1 MTLNRMLLISL
12 LAMLAAACERTD
24 STADAPA
31 AADATGTDA
40 TATAGAA
47 PPVRYSEIRTAD
59 LYTADALG
67 TVCEAEVMA
76 LREHLAA
83 LESYEGTPSTD
94 GYLHSF
100 NSLMVSLANI
110 QLPASSL
117 AGVHPD
123 PEVRSAAEA
132 CTQSLASIGTDVSLS
147 RPIYEAVSDLDP
159 ATMDADTR
167 FAVDK
172 LLLGFRLAGVDK
184 DEATR
189 QRIRELN
196 AELVE
201 IGQAW
206 DRNIREDVRY
216 LELESA
222 DDLSGLPQDYIDAH
236 PPGEDGVIRIST
248 QYPDLFPF
256 MTYAESDDLRKALST
271 IYQNRGYP
279 QNDAVLRQLV
289 EKRHELARLIG
300 FENWAELVTA
310 DKMVGSPER
319 VAEFLEELTRYTAE
333 AQDREYDVL
342 LARLRQEQP
351 DAERLHSWQSGYINE
366 KVQQEQYQ
374 VDSREVRQYF
384 QYDRTRD
391 GMLQLVQDLF
401 GVSIEPWDTETWHED
416 VGAYELRDGERLL
429 GRFYLDMHPRDGKFQ
444 HAAMF
449 PFVLGIDGQ
458 QVPVAAL
465 VCNFP
470 SGDDLMQHS
479 QVVTFLHEFGHL
491 IHWLFAGHQPWA
503 NTSGIQTEWDF
514 VEAPSQ
520 MLEEWVWDYDT
531 LAAFAQNADG
541 ETLPRDLLDRMIAAR
556 DFGLGMGTRR
566 QLSLAAISL
575 NLYRRAPDEIDFD
588 ALNEEMTRAYTK
600 FEPIE
605 DTHFWAAFGH
615 LNGYSAIYYTYQ
627 WSKAIATDMF
637 TRFEDAGLRNVEVA
651 GEYRDKVL
659 APGGSRPANALVTDF
674 LGREIS
680 FKPYADRLS
689 GAVKETRDTD
699 G

>member
-1 MTLNRMLLISL
+1 MTLNRLLL
-12 LAMLAAACERTD
+12 TCLAAALLVACERDEPAED
-24 STADAPA
+24 SATVEAAGPDA
-31 AADATGTDA
+31 AAATDT
-40 TATAGAA
+40 A
-47 PPVRYSEIRTAD
+47 PPIRYSEIRTAD
-59 LYTADALG
+59 LYTADQLAS
-67 TVCEAEVMA
+67 VCEAEAVA

-83 LESYEGTPSTD
+83 LEEFGGDATVD
-94 GYLHSF
+94 GYLQSF

-117 AGVHPD
+117 SGVHPD

-147 RPIYEAVSDLDP
+147 RPIYEAVSSLDQD
-159 ATMDADTR
+159 AMDADTR

-189 QRIRELN
+189 ERIRALN

-216 LELESA
+216 LELAST
-222 DDLSGLPQDYIDAH
+222 DDLAGLPQDYIDAH

-256 MTYAESDDLRKALST
+256 MTYSERDDLRKQLFT

-279 QNDAVLRQLV
+279 ENEAVLRQLV
-289 EKRHELARLIG
+289 EKRHELAQLIG
-300 FENWAELVTA
+300 YESWAELVTA

-319 VAEFLEELTRYTAE
+319 VAQFLEELTEYTAD

-351 DAERLHSWQSGYINE
+351 EAERLESWQSSFINE

-401 GVSIEPWDTETWHED
+401 GVTIEPWETETWHED
-416 VGAYELRDGERLL
+416 VGAYVLRDGERVL

-449 PFVLGIDGQ
+449 PFVLGIDGR

-470 SGDDLMQHS
+470 SGTDLMQHS

-491 IHWLFAGHQPWA
+491 VHWLFAGHQPWA

-531 LAAFAQNADG
+531 LAAFAQNAEG

-575 NLYRRAPDEIDFD
+575 NLYSRPPAEIDFD
-588 ALNEEMTRAYTK
+588 ALTDEMTRAYTK

-637 TRFEDAGLRNVEVA
+637 TRFEEAGLRNAEVA
-651 GEYRDKVL
+651 GAYRDKVL
-659 APGGSRPANALVTDF
+659 APGGSRPANELVTDF
-674 LGREIS
+674 LGRDIS

-689 GAVKETRDTD
+689 GAVKEGESAR
-699 G
+699 

>member
-1 MTLNRMLLISL
+1 RGDAAEAEGALDAAARLDPGEPYVLLGLVARDLAAGRADLADARARAALGTLLRRPWLRRVRGTPLPNTPEPVMMPNRLLLTCL
-12 LAMLAAACERTD
+12 LATLLAACERTEAP
-24 STADAPA
+24 SEPPATAD
-31 AADATGTDA
+31 
-40 TATAGAA
+40 TAGADAVAPDSGA

-59 LYTADALG
+59 LYTAEAL
-67 TVCEAEVMA
+67 TTACETEVAA

-83 LESYEGTPSTD
+83 LENFDGTATVD
-94 GYLHSF
+94 GYLQSF

-110 QLPASSL
+110 QLPSSSL
-117 AGVHPD
+117 SGVHPD

-147 RPIYEAVSDLDP
+147 RPIYEAVSGLDP
-159 ATMDADTR
+159 SAMDADTR

-189 QRIRELN
+189 ERIRQLN

-201 IGQAW
+201 IGQTW

-216 LELESA
+216 LELDSA
-222 DDLSGLPQDYIDAH
+222 DDLAGLPQDYIDAH

-256 MTYAESDDLRKALST
+256 MTYAESDELRRALSV

-279 QNDAVLRQLV
+279 DNEAVLRQLV
-289 EKRHELARLIG
+289 EKRHELAQLAG
-300 FENWAELVTA
+300 FDSWAELVTA

-319 VAEFLEELTRYTAE
+319 VAEFLEELTQYTAE

-351 DAERLHSWQSGYINE
+351 DAERLESWQSGYINE

-384 QYDRTRD
+384 QYNRTRD

-416 VGAYELRDGERLL
+416 VGAYVLRDGERVL

-449 PFVLGIDGQ
+449 PFVLGIEGR

-470 SGDDLMQHS
+470 AGDELMQHS
-479 QVVTFLHEFGHL
+479 QVVTFLHEFG
-491 IHWLFAGHQPWA
+491 
-503 NTSGIQTEWDF
+503 
-514 VEAPSQ
+514 
-520 MLEEWVWDYDT
+520 
-531 LAAFAQNADG
+531 
-541 ETLPRDLLDRMIAAR
+541 
-556 DFGLGMGTRR
+556 
-566 QLSLAAISL
+566 
-575 NLYRRAPDEIDFD
+575 
-588 ALNEEMTRAYTK
+588 
-600 FEPIE
+600 
-605 DTHFWAAFGH
+605 
-615 LNGYSAIYYTYQ
+615 
-627 WSKAIATDMF
+627 
-637 TRFEDAGLRNVEVA
+637 
-651 GEYRDKVL
+651 
-659 APGGSRPANALVTDF
+659 
-674 LGREIS
+674 
-680 FKPYADRLS
+680 
-689 GAVKETRDTD
+689 
-699 G
+699 

>member
-1 MTLNRMLLISL
+1 MTLNRLLLSCIL
-12 LAMLAAACERTD
+12 LTQIACDSAED
-24 STADAPA
+24 STIA
-31 AADATGTDA
+31 GTDA
-40 TATAGAA
+40 SSTDAA
-47 PPVRYSEIRTAD
+47 ALPVRYSEVRIAD
-59 LYTADALG
+59 LYSAEQLSNA
-67 TVCEAEVMA
+67 CEAEAAA
-76 LREHLAA
+76 LRKHLAA
-83 LESYEGTPSTD
+83 MESFEGTPTVE
-94 GYLHSF
+94 GYLESL
-100 NSLMVSLANI
+100 NSLSVSLANI
-110 QLPASSL
+110 QLPAQSL
-117 AGVHPD
+117 SGVHPD
-123 PEVRSAAEA
+123 PAVRSAAET
-132 CTQSLASIGTDVSLS
+132 CTQSLSSIGTDIGLS
-147 RPIYEAVSDLDP
+147 RPIFEAVNRLDTS
-159 ATMDADTR
+159 AMDEDTR
-167 FAVDK
+167 FAVEK
-172 LLLGFRLAGVDK
+172 LLLGFRLSGVDK

-189 QRIRELN
+189 ERIRALN
-196 AELVE
+196 AELVT
-201 IGQAW
+201 IGQEW
-206 DRNIREDVRY
+206 DRNIREDVRF
-216 LELESA
+216 LELDSVE
-222 DDLSGLPQDYIDAH
+222 DLAGLPQDYIDAH
-236 PPGEDGVIRIST
+236 PPGEDGKIRIST

-256 MTYAESDDLRKALST
+256 MNYSERDDLRRSLSV

-279 QNDAVLRQLV
+279 ANEPVLRQLV
-289 EKRHELARLIG
+289 EKRHELAQLIG
-300 FENWAELVTA
+300 FENWAELITA

-319 VAEFLEELTRYTAE
+319 VAQFLAELTEYTAQ

-351 DAERLHSWQSGYINE
+351 DAERLHSWQFGYINE

-384 QYDRTRD
+384 AYDRTRD
-391 GMLQLVQDLF
+391 GMLRLVQDLF
-401 GVSIEPWDTETWHED
+401 DVSIEPWETETWNDD
-416 VGAYELRDGERLL
+416 VTAYELKDGERVL

-449 PFVLGIDGQ
+449 PFVLGIKDQ

-470 SGDDLMQHS
+470 SGDGLMQHS

-491 IHWLFAGHQPWA
+491 IHWLFAGHQPWG

-520 MLEEWVWDYDT
+520 MLEEWVWDYET

-575 NLYRRAPDEIDFD
+575 NLYRRAPHEVDFD
-588 ALNEEMTRAYTK
+588 ALVDEMARTYTK

-637 TRFEDAGLRNVEVA
+637 TRFEEAGLRNVEVA

-659 APGGSRPANALVTDF
+659 APGGSRPANELVTDF

-689 GAVKETRDTD
+689 GAVRDAEAGTD
-699 G
+699 